1 MQNSVCLTGRLTH
14 DIEVKTFESGDRVTS
29 FSLAVQ
35 RNYKNKQGDYDC
47 DFINCQARN
56 GTADLLFKYFKKGD
70 FCPIQGELRTRKYE
84 KDGVTHTITFVDIN
98 NITFV
103 SKKDTS
109 TSQSSAQSDVSDVM
123 EFSGDNIPN
132 MDEVF
137 SEANNDDLPF

>member
-56 GTADLLFKYFKKGD
+56 STADLLFKYFKKGD
-70 FCPIQGELRTRKYE
+70 FCPITGELRTRKYE
-84 KDGVTHTITFVDIN
+84 KDGENRTITFVDVS

-103 SKKDTS
+103 TS
-109 TSQSSAQSDVSDVM
+109 RSGSVEAAAEQGQVTAGSEEPFKTGFLDVSK
-123 EFSGDNIPN
+123 
-132 MDEVF
+132 
-137 SEANNDDLPF
+137 DDLPF

>member
-56 GTADLLFKYFKKGD
+56 GTADLLFKYFKKGN

-84 KDGVTHTITFVDIN
+84 KDGVNHTVTYVDVN
-98 NITFV
+98 SITFV
-103 SKKDTS
+103 SNKSDSSGTPGNS
-109 TSQSSAQSDVSDVM
+109 VQSSGQNSVQSFD
-123 EFSGDNIPN
+123 DNGGFGILP
-132 MDEVF
+132 ET
-137 SEANNDDLPF
+137 NDDLPF